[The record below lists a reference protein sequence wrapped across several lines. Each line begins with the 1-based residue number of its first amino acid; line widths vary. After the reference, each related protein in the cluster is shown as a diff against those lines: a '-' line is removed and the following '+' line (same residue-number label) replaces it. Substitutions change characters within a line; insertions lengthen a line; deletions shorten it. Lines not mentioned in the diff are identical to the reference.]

1 MNREFPMKLW
11 DSIKRIAAVP
21 YQWASHLRV
30 NPSTFSFIGACVALF
45 FLICGMYLA
54 VIAAHEAGG
63 SFLLGLAGLLILPA
77 IVVARMVRLRD

>member
-1 MNREFPMKLW
+1 MGVTSARESKH
-11 DSIKRIAAVP
+11 V
-21 YQWASHLRV
+21 
-30 NPSTFSFIGACVALF
+30 SFIGACVALF

>member
-1 MNREFPMKLW
+1 MKLW